1 MHINLENITYQ
12 EERETENSPKI
23 TKEIW
28 RIVKSLL
35 IKKTPGPEVL
45 SVSSTKHSR
54 EKIIPMFMKDWNYF
68 FPWVFGRTHW

>member
-12 EERETENSPKI
+12 EEIETENSSKI

-28 RIVKSLL
+28 RIVKRLL

-45 SVSSTKHSR
+45 SVSFYQTLKGKNNSKLS
-54 EKIIPMFMKDWNYF
+54 
-68 FPWVFGRTHW
+68 